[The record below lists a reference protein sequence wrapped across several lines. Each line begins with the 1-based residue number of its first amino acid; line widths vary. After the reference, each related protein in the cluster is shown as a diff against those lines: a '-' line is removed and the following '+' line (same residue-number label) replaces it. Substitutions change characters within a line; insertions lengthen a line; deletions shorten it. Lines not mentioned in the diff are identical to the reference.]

1 MVALTHTHNHLISN
15 IMAIKIST
23 HDTDSELYGKSK
35 WWGCP
40 DLPKG
45 VPYPCYEPIP
55 DYMADDEH
63 IADYDEDESEDT
75 LTFICQINLQDIAP
89 YDVEGL
95 LPHTGMLY
103 FFAQLDYFMGDLDAP
118 SQGLGFWQK
127 GAFRVIYSPK
137 TTALH
142 THRTL
147 WADGT
152 PAYRPARAITFSR
165 TDDHDYGHRLL
176 GMPYYEEVSAEAPG
190 MLSLLQID
198 EDDTLPLRLY
208 DLGTLNFLIT
218 PTQLKSTDFT
228 HTKLYFH
235 SL

>member
-1 MVALTHTHNHLISN
+1 
-15 IMAIKIST
+15 MAIKIST

-118 SQGLGFWQK
+118 SQGLG
-127 GAFRVIYSPK
+127 GVA
-137 TTALH
+137 AL
-142 THRTL
+142 L
-147 WADGT
+147 
-152 PAYRPARAITFSR
+152 
-165 TDDHDYGHRLL
+165 
-176 GMPYYEEVSAEAPG
+176 E
-190 MLSLLQID
+190 
-198 EDDTLPLRLY
+198 LY
-208 DLGTLNFLIT
+208 DGKKEL
-218 PTQLKSTDFT
+218 SA
-228 HTKLYFH
+228 
-235 SL
+235 